1 MEYIQNF
8 NRKFLLTK
16 SPHAQFTVNEK
27 IISNPYLIST
37 PFEADDLTNIELK
50 YITNTTIDISYKIL
64 NTADQIT
71 LLNELFED
79 IPNNYIISSI
89 YNYNLLKPKP
99 LLFDALKQKNNNL
112 KEVNW
117 DMVIENGNL
126 KCKVDTNKY
135 VNVIYQSSFTS
146 SNLEKSFEFFDQCFA
161 SFDNNNYPIV
171 IIENFNGGGVADLA
185 NYFKS
190 YLNINKPNHVYMS
203 YRYNDDVKNNLA
215 SYYYYK
221 DPETCKIVNGDFIF
235 KDNPIIDDYGKDENG
250 QTITHKRTKIF
261 DISFVNEEIFY
272 NYRKKAKN
280 IRKPHEIIIFT
291 DGYSYS
297 ATSTFIKGIQLA
309 GAGII
314 VGYAGNPKLDFF
326 DSSQSAS
333 SVISTEEINDNLSKE
348 INNLGFSLRYTIQE
362 QFSKLDYDKEEN
374 KPLEYEINLVD
385 ERAGFYNGYDD
396 FLYDDFIKVSLDYL
410 EKYKN
415 NCNPKN
421 KKLLFITE
429 KCTFPDKK
437 MHGGYECDD
446 EGNWNLTSCIPSF
459 CDNGYIFDERNQK
472 CVEDICVRQRRKERK
487 NRQKDKIYKIL
498 FIIFL
503 QLFLFIL
510 ILYLIVHFIGGFE
523 RKNYLFFPMAV
534 SLILFAVFLILFLV
548 KKEY

>member
-1 MEYIQNF
+1 M
-8 NRKFLLTK
+8 
-16 SPHAQFTVNEK
+16 
-27 IISNPYLIST
+27 
-37 PFEADDLTNIELK
+37 
-50 YITNTTIDISYKIL
+50 
-64 NTADQIT
+64 
-71 LLNELFED
+71 
-79 IPNNYIISSI
+79 
-89 YNYNLLKPKP
+89 
-99 LLFDALKQKNNNL
+99 
-112 KEVNW
+112 
-117 DMVIENGNL
+117 
-126 KCKVDTNKY
+126 
-135 VNVIYQSSFTS
+135 
-146 SNLEKSFEFFDQCFA
+146 
-161 SFDNNNYPIV
+161 
-171 IIENFNGGGVADLA
+171 
-185 NYFKS
+185 
-190 YLNINKPNHVYMS
+190 
-203 YRYNDDVKNNLA
+203 
-215 SYYYYK
+215 
-221 DPETCKIVNGDFIF
+221 
-235 KDNPIIDDYGKDENG
+235 
-250 QTITHKRTKIF
+250 
-261 DISFVNEEIFY
+261 
-272 NYRKKAKN
+272 
-280 IRKPHEIIIFT
+280 
-291 DGYSYS
+291 
-297 ATSTFIKGIQLA
+297 
-309 GAGII
+309 
-314 VGYAGNPKLDFF
+314 
-326 DSSQSAS
+326 
-333 SVISTEEINDNLSKE
+333 
-348 INNLGFSLRYTIQE
+348 GFSLRYTIQE

-437 MHGGYECDD
+437 THGGYECDD

-534 SLILFAVFLILFLV
+534 FLILFVVFLILFLV

>member
-1 MEYIQNF
+1 MF
-8 NRKFLLTK
+8 F
-16 SPHAQFTVNEK
+16 F
-27 IISNPYLIST
+27 
-37 PFEADDLTNIELK
+37 
-50 YITNTTIDISYKIL
+50 
-64 NTADQIT
+64 
-71 LLNELFED
+71 
-79 IPNNYIISSI
+79 
-89 YNYNLLKPKP
+89 
-99 LLFDALKQKNNNL
+99 
-112 KEVNW
+112 
-117 DMVIENGNL
+117 
-126 KCKVDTNKY
+126 
-135 VNVIYQSSFTS
+135 SFY
-146 SNLEKSFEFFDQCFA
+146 
-161 SFDNNNYPIV
+161 NNNYPIV
-171 IIENFNGGGVADLA
+171 IIENFNGEGVTDLA

-203 YRYNDDVKNNLA
+203 YRYNDDVKKNLA
-215 SYYYYK
+215 SFYYFK
-221 DPETCKIVNGDFIF
+221 DPETCKIVKGDFIF

-261 DISFVNEEIFY
+261 DISLVDEEIFY

-326 DSSQSAS
+326 DSNQSAS

-348 INNLGFSLRYTIQE
+348 INNLGFSLRYTMQE
-362 QFSKLDYDKEEN
+362 QFSNLDYDKEEN

-534 SLILFAVFLILFLV
+534 FLILFVVFLILFLV